1 VIAIHADRNNGDI
14 VSEMRS
20 RTLPFH
26 DREEKV
32 GLDLKH
38 PVLSAKYKNKNVMP
52 THAALE

>member
-38 PVLSAKYKNKNVMP
+38 PVLSAKYKNKNVIP